1 MKKIITALTALCL
14 MAGAALSLVGC
25 SDKNVSTETDGKTV
39 ALPDKTVYAPDG
51 DSYSIIT
58 KLDLNVKFDNN
69 IAKATVK
76 NSFTLFPAKAQV
88 YVYLYFA
95 EIYTTDYT
103 KMQEVAN
110 NYIKD
115 LDMNKTLTATYEMQ
129 GESGY
134 FLARMRY
141 KIDSRNWEE
150 RTTDAYKRDYNG
162 IFMQTIEDDGSL
174 PVFED
179 LEPVLPIGLF
189 LNGYER
195 IYSKSFFYIGFQP
208 DDMTCKKFEDEN
220 IKKFNE
226 TIGKEFYVFNPKDN
240 VYSSYANHIGYSI
253 ERKNDFYVLN
263 KCINL
268 DVPKFGFSNPPEP
281 GVLTGLGR
289 WNIYFNLHFI
299 AVNNLNLN
307 GKLKLKFGKCEK
319 EYNNA
324 PDKFINLYIGNECIG
339 TCFYKAETVEEVTYA
354 FFYNLFAEGL
364 RII

>member
-39 ALPDKTVYAPDG
+39 ALPDKTVSAPDG

-134 FLARMRY
+134 FRVTGKNARPTLIKETITEYLCRP
-141 KIDSRNWEE
+141 S
-150 RTTDAYKRDYNG
+150 RTT
-162 IFMQTIEDDGSL
+162 
-174 PVFED
+174 
-179 LEPVLPIGLF
+179 VLCL
-189 LNGYER
+189 
-195 IYSKSFFYIGFQP
+195 YSK
-208 DDMTCKKFEDEN
+208 TL
-220 IKKFNE
+220 
-226 TIGKEFYVFNPKDN
+226 NPFC
-240 VYSSYANHIGYSI
+240 
-253 ERKNDFYVLN
+253 R
-263 KCINL
+263 
-268 DVPKFGFSNPPEP
+268 
-281 GVLTGLGR
+281 
-289 WNIYFNLHFI
+289 
-299 AVNNLNLN
+299 
-307 GKLKLKFGKCEK
+307 
-319 EYNNA
+319 
-324 PDKFINLYIGNECIG
+324 
-339 TCFYKAETVEEVTYA
+339 
-354 FFYNLFAEGL
+354 
-364 RII
+364 

>member
-39 ALPDKTVYAPDG
+39 ALPDKTVSAHDG

-58 KLDLNVKFDNN
+58 KLNLNVKFDNN

-129 GESGY
+129 GDSGY

-141 KIDSRNWEE
+141 KIDSREWQE

-179 LEPVLPIGLF
+179 IQPVLPYALS
-189 LNGYER
+189 LNGYDF
-195 IYSKSFFYIGFQP
+195 IYENRFFRFGFYP
-208 DDMTCKKFEDEN
+208 EDMTCKKFEDEN
-220 IKKFNE
+220 IQKFNE

-240 VYSSYANHIGYSI
+240 IYSSYTNYIY
-253 ERKNDFYVLN
+253 YVIYQKEEQYILS
-263 KCINL
+263 KGLKL
-268 DVPKFGFSNPPEP
+268 DVPELGFSNPPEP
-281 GVLTGLGR
+281 GVVTGFGR
-289 WNIYFNLHFI
+289 WNMDFNLHFI

-307 GKLKLKFGKCEK
+307 GSLKLKFGKCEK

-324 PDKFINLYIGNECIG
+324 PDKFINLYIGSECIG
-339 TCFYKAETVEEVTYA
+339 TCYYKAETVEEVTYA